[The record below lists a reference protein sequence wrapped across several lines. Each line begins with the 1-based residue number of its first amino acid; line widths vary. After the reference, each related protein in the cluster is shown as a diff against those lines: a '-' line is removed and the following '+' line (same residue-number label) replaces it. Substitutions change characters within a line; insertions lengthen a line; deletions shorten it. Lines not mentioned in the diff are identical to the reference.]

1 MDRHVDVPVNKVAF
15 LELVGLVFDTGI
27 ILEDEYEGGPRTS
40 LDKIDIYF
48 CGNMLSLLKS
58 NDEPY
63 VPFK

>member
-40 LDKIDIYF
+40 LDKNDIYF